1 MEESGG
7 AIGMPLSCFLDNCMG
22 LSILNNS
29 TGLSEDVNRLR
40 SATALTAHCHRLLRY
55 VPLPPNI
62 FRYRD
67 NSYRLSTA
75 PLTLSFKYSFAPL
88 CTNAMLLNQLHSNY
102 NRPSAKEGQCH
113 RTKLFS
119 AIIYLIYFVYD

>member
-1 MEESGG
+1 MRKKKYFGFMATDDRKVSENKRVRQGSQEKIGKNGG
-7 AIGMPLSCFLDNCMG
+7 KRRAIGMPLSCFLDNCMG

-62 FRYRD
+62 FII
-67 NSYRLSTA
+67 LITII
-75 PLTLSFKYSFAPL
+75 
-88 CTNAMLLNQLHSNY
+88 TNQTDH
-102 NRPSAKEGQCH
+102 
-113 RTKLFS
+113 
-119 AIIYLIYFVYD
+119 

>member
-7 AIGMPLSCFLDNCMG
+7 AMGIPLSCFLDNCMG

-29 TGLSEDVNRLR
+29 TGLSEDVYRANRLR

-62 FRYRD
+62 FII
-67 NSYRLSTA
+67 LITII
-75 PLTLSFKYSFAPL
+75 
-88 CTNAMLLNQLHSNY
+88 TNQTDH
-102 NRPSAKEGQCH
+102 
-113 RTKLFS
+113 
-119 AIIYLIYFVYD
+119 